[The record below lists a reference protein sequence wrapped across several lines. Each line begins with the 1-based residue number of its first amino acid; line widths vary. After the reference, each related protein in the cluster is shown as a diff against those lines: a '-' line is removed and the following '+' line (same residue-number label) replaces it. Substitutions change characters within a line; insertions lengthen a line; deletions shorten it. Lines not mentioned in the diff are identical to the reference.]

1 MKVNLSIIL
10 YLNKKFDFKDIIF
23 LTLTMEQIGKPIE
36 VNRQFIKFIEEDIE
50 PEYNRVFEM
59 LLQKL
64 KDELDQQYTNEGKI
78 LKKEDDNKY
87 KNGSNRY

>member
-1 MKVNLSIIL
+1 M
-10 YLNKKFDFKDIIF
+10 D
-23 LTLTMEQIGKPIE
+23 QIGKPIE

-64 KDELDQQYTNEGKI
+64 KDELDQHTNDGKI
-78 LKKEDDNKY
+78 LKKEEDNKY
-87 KNGSNRY
+87 KNGSDWN

>member
-1 MKVNLSIIL
+1 M
-10 YLNKKFDFKDIIF
+10 D
-23 LTLTMEQIGKPIE
+23 QIGKPIE

-64 KDELDQQYTNEGKI
+64 KDELDQQYNEEKI
-78 LKKEDDNKY
+78 LKKEDDNKC
-87 KNGSNRY
+87 KNGSDRN

>member
-1 MKVNLSIIL
+1 
-10 YLNKKFDFKDIIF
+10 
-23 LTLTMEQIGKPIE
+23 MEQIGKPIE

-64 KDELDQQYTNEGKI
+64 KYELEQKYTNEGKI
-78 LKKEDDNKY
+78 LKKKDYYYY
-87 KNGSNRY
+87 KNGSDRD